1 MGVQGLWE
9 LLAPVGRR
17 VSVETLAGKKLAI
30 DASIWLVQFM
40 KAMRDEKGEMVRNA
54 HLLGFFRR
62 ICKLLFLRTKPVF
75 VFDGGTPALKR
86 RTVIARRRQRENA
99 QAKIRKTAEKLLLNH
114 LKSLRLKELAND
126 IENQRRMNDSKGK
139 KVVSEKTEV
148 PNDHPED
155 DGRTLRGYDQEML
168 DEMLA
173 ASIAAEEEGALAKG
187 TSTSNAVQSEEDDE
201 NVEIILPEITGEV
214 DPALLDALPPDLLAQ
229 MRGRSTAKNLNIQ
242 QADRG
247 KNILLS
253 DSEGKEAVSR
263 NHEQEKLDAMLAAS
277 ILVEEGGSLF
287 NNASTSSATALSD
300 EEDNDADEEMI
311 VLEMQGIVDRDVL
324 DSLPI
329 SMRLDLFAQMKE
341 RQMAENRQKYQ
352 EVKKAP
358 EKFSELQ
365 IQSYLKAVALR
376 REINQVQKA
385 AAGIGVG
392 GVRTSRIASEANK
405 EFIFSSSFTGNK
417 KVLASAGVQKN
428 KDGQNPEQR
437 ENPSSSSLGTFPS
450 TSKSKTASELA
461 PDKYK
466 KALDDGV
473 QTFLDERGHIRVSRV
488 RAMGIRM
495 TRDLQ
500 RNLDLMKEIEQDQ
513 APSESHTSGLARNK
527 SSSEASDNGNGKS
540 VDLNERNEP
549 SMFGNESSIQI
560 SFEDDGDINVP
571 DGDEELF
578 AHLVGGSSLKVSSS
592 DKIPCAAES
601 LETASDVDW
610 EEGQVDRISEDG
622 KVETKS
628 VHDSGCIGDE
638 SEVEWEEG
646 VSTSPKE
653 NLFSS
658 KASSDKPASKGSLEE
673 DAELQE
679 AIRRSLEDKRFS
691 VMSSKDETQQSY
703 GVNSR
708 EHILLSAS
716 QKTVDG
722 QHTLPEDITESGSE
736 AKDDA
741 VKSNSADGTNILERE
756 ESCGILEGSSVQLS
770 KEDTDENGNLPE
782 SELLSC
788 TSLPT
793 EPDTANL
800 NAQDLLNVSSERG
813 GAPASADGPVMIIPN
828 IYYQTSAEMHNT
840 KAVLSHL
847 TTERTNLEAQLL
859 GSSASGNDVNVK
871 QTADGNHRD
880 DFLGKLQSA
889 EEFVV
894 ETNGDAQFD
903 ITKSS
908 LEEEMRKL
916 SQECIDL
923 GNEQKKL
930 ERNAESINR
939 EMFTECQ
946 ELLQMFGLPYII
958 APMEAEAQCA
968 YLELTNLVDG
978 VVTDD
983 SDVFLFGARSVYK
996 NIFDDRKYVET
1007 YFMKDIEKELGLSRE
1022 KLIRIAMLLGSDYTE
1037 GISGIGIV
1045 NAIEVLNAFPEED
1058 GLQKFR
1064 EWIESPD
1071 ASILGKVDRRA
1082 GSTPRKRGARGS
1094 KGDTE
1099 GNPAKDENDS
1109 QSDFDNV
1116 QELKQYFME
1125 KHRNVSKN
1133 WHIPPSFPS
1142 EAVVSAYSTPRVD
1155 KSAEPFLWGKPDI
1168 FILRKLCWEK
1178 FGWNSQKADELLLP
1192 VLNEYN
1198 KHETQL
1204 RLEAFYTFNERFA
1217 KIRSKRIKKAVKG
1230 ISGRQSSELMD
1241 DAVEVNSK
1249 NKKKR
1254 RGNAGELEQHKLE
1267 KPSDVSEEV
1276 VAGNRSNTTRRS
1288 MQGQSRKRKA
1298 SGQPVNSEGNSLET
1312 PKLAESSQGANKRSH
1327 GNKRDRG
1334 GGRSWRTR
1342 GGSRT
1347 GDPASGISEGSSGDD
1362 NSDDNELKV
1371 CDEKLE
1377 GMQDVRRSG
1386 RNRKAVNY
1394 VENLE
1399 DDESTRPFL
1408 KDDEADIGQGRQ
1420 GGDDGP
1426 SEDDY
1431 LRTGGGFCVGDG
1443 KTNADLDGSGS
1454 PPAESPLRKDEEN
1467 SQNLESTDKF
1477 NGGNIDAVQV
1487 TADGFHDPVTASS
1500 PAVQHNLES
1509 SNSTSTGTLCKVNV
1523 CEDKT
1528 KDDPHISS
1536 GGALSAMPFLK
1547 RKRKKT

>member
-86 RTVIARRRQRENA
+86 RT
-99 QAKIRKTAEKLLLNH
+99 

-392 GVRTSRIASEANK
+392 GTFVLGRVLICLHHMLENVR
-405 EFIFSSSFTGNK
+405 
-417 KVLASAGVQKN
+417 VLASAGVQKN

-741 VKSNSADGTNILERE
+741 VKSNSADGTNILQRE

-978 VVTDD
+978 AVTDD

-1071 ASILGKVDRRA
+1071 ASILGK
-1082 GSTPRKRGARGS
+1082 
-1094 KGDTE
+1094 
-1099 GNPAKDENDS
+1099 
-1109 QSDFDNV
+1109 
-1116 QELKQYFME
+1116 
-1125 KHRNVSKN
+1125 RNVSKN